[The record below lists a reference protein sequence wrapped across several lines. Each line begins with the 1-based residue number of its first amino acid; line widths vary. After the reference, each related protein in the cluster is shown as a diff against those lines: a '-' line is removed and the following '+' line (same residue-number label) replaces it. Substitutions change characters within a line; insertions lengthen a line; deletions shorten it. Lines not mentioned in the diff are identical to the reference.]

1 MSQKPFKVFYVTDIH
16 GSEICWRKFLN
27 AGTFYQA
34 DVVIV
39 GGDITGKAMVP
50 IIRRR
55 DQWDTA
61 MFDQHVVLKT
71 GAEVA
76 DIERKIRNRGY
87 YPVRMSGDDYDQLRA
102 DLEEVTRRFTQ
113 VILQETQRWIEM
125 ADDKLRGK
133 VHRVIVCPAN
143 DDMFELD
150 PLLHQQGHVVETNDQ
165 DPLDLEGFQMISL
178 GWTNPTPWNTF
189 RELPENELAKRVDEL
204 VAKVTDPSRTIFNFH
219 APPYRSGL
227 DEAPALDENLNLKA
241 GGRAMQPVGST
252 SVRTAIEQVQP
263 LLGLHGHIHESRGAV
278 RIGRTLALN
287 PGSSYEEGVLQG
299 ALVTLDPKKAKIR
312 NYVLVNG

>member
-50 IIRRR
+50 IIRRQE
-55 DQWDTA
+55 QWDTT

-71 GAEVA
+71 EAEVA

-87 YPVRMSGDDYDQLRA
+87 YPVRMSGDEYEQLQA
-102 DLEEVTRRFTQ
+102 DPEEVTRRFTQ

-165 DPLDLEGFQMISL
+165 DPLDLEGFQLISL
-178 GWTNPTPWNTF
+178 GWTNPTPWTRF
-189 RELPENELAKRVDEL
+189 ASYPRMSW
-204 VAKVTDPSRTIFNFH
+204 PSGWTNWSPRSPTPH
-219 APPYRSGL
+219 ARS
-227 DEAPALDENLNLKA
+227 
-241 GGRAMQPVGST
+241 ST
-252 SVRTAIEQVQP
+252 STPR
-263 LLGLHGHIHESRGAV
+263 
-278 RIGRTLALN
+278 RIAADSTKRRPWTKT
-287 PGSSYEEGVLQG
+287 S
-299 ALVTLDPKKAKIR
+299 T
-312 NYVLVNG
+312 